1 MRSLQHY
8 SAAELAERM
17 DADRNLVVLDVRST
31 SERQHSHI
39 KGSLHIPL
47 HQLVNRSDEL
57 SKHKEKEIV
66 CYCQTGNRSVT
77 AASRLNKLGFNAA
90 NLKGGIAE
98 WNFQNRA

>member
-1 MRSLQHY
+1 M
-8 SAAELAERM
+8 ET
-17 DADRNLVVLDVRST
+17 DRNLLLLDVRSNG
-31 SERQHSHI
+31 ERQHSHI

-47 HQLVNRSDEL
+47 NQLVSRSDEL

-77 AASRLNKLGFNAA
+77 AASRLNKLGFKAA